1 MSDLSSLENG
11 GLSGISASS
20 ETQSPRCIF
29 ITEEVP
35 VTIPVP
41 GFSIGPSIL
50 YRTEVGVS
58 VHDATPTQEGEL
70 IMYCPPPYQFA
81 VPYCSVLNAEGYYRW
96 VPTLIYRKLIQSISR

>member
-1 MSDLSSLENG
+1 MSELSSLGNG
-11 GLSGISASS
+11 GLSGIGTSPAAG
-20 ETQSPRCIF
+20 SPRCIF
-29 ITEEVP
+29 TTEDSP
-35 VTIPVP
+35 VSIPVP
-41 GFSIGPSIL
+41 GLSVGPSIL

-81 VPYCSVLNAEGYYRW
+81 VLYCSVLYIEGYYRW